1 LPAFQE
7 ARIGGT
13 GRAPVAQFDVDTGNK
28 NSGGIQPSPP
38 RRSATM
44 GNYLGR
50 VVRSD
55 SFRKGIAAAV
65 AGTVISAFVE
75 AVWPSSTGS

>member
-1 LPAFQE
+1 
-7 ARIGGT
+7 
-13 GRAPVAQFDVDTGNK
+13 
-28 NSGGIQPSPP
+28 
-38 RRSATM
+38 M

-55 SFRKGIAAAV
+55 SFRKGVAAAV
-65 AGTVISAFVE
+65 AGTLIGAFVE